1 MKLLLF
7 SLYKDEEDKDAFYV
21 ASFGVK
27 LIKHGLSSKILTQ
40 LFWQLSSL
48 CNQSRSLIQQTVL
61 IQAESGI
68 SKNITRSL

>member
-40 LFWQLSSL
+40 LFWSVKIFNPANSVDSSWV
-48 CNQSRSLIQQTVL
+48 RYI
-61 IQAESGI
+61 
-68 SKNITRSL
+68 